1 MMQYFKVF
9 HRDMQSP
16 VAIFRFEKDAQAFIC
31 AAGSRFYYYRKIK
44 GSFLTMIRETEGEQ

>member
-1 MMQYFKVF
+1 MQYFKVF